1 MVEIAVYHHDSL
13 QRKKVLQDFINSLK
27 QSRVY
32 GKVYSIQNLQK
43 FSENL
48 LNGKYQF
55 DIICIDTAEKEYAQM
70 LMEHTPSNPEYIL
83 LDTPAEEVSGYMRY
97 KPAAWIHSDGG
108 GQREVAK
115 ALQSCLYHLH
125 RKREECFCIR
135 TKAKSV
141 RIPYRQ
147 ILYLE
152 SRLHQVIV
160 HTVRPQDVCAF
171 AAVLDDVERALPEET
186 FFRCHQSF
194 LVNIDSIYQL
204 DRTGRNLILSNGE
217 TLGISKRYYKDVNRI
232 FPWEATI

>member
-1 MVEIAVYHHDSL
+1 MIKIAVYHHDSQL
-13 QRKKVLQDFINSLK
+13 RKKVSQDFMDGLK
-27 QSRVY
+27 QSRLY
-32 GKVYSIQNLQK
+32 GKVYSVQNLQK

-48 LNGKYQF
+48 LDGKYRF
-55 DIICIDTAEKEYAQM
+55 DIICIDTDEKELVQR
-70 LMEHTPSNPEYIL
+70 LMGHSYPNIEYIL
-83 LDTPAEEVSGYMRY
+83 LDTPAEDVSGYMRY
-97 KPAAWIHSDGG
+97 KPAAWIRSDGNG
-108 GQREVAK
+108 EAAQ
-115 ALQSCLYHLH
+115 ALQACLYHLH
-125 RKREECFCIR
+125 RKREECFCIH

-160 HTVRPQDVCAF
+160 HTVRPQDMCAF
-171 AAVLDDVERALPEET
+171 AAVLDDVEKALPEET

>member
-1 MVEIAVYHHDSL
+1 MIEIAVYHHDSEY
-13 QRKKVLQDFINSLK
+13 RKKVSQDFINSLK
-27 QSRVY
+27 QSQVY

-55 DIICIDTAEKEYAQM
+55 DIICIDTAEKEHAQR
-70 LMEHTPSNPEYIL
+70 LMEHTSSNPSIFFWIRLRRKYQDICG
-83 LDTPAEEVSGYMRY
+83 T
-97 KPAAWIHSDGG
+97 KPAAWIHSDGD

-171 AAVLDDVERALPEET
+171 AAVLDDVESA
-186 FFRCHQSF
+186 S
-194 LVNIDSIYQL
+194 
-204 DRTGRNLILSNGE
+204 GRNILPMP
-217 TLGISKRYYKDVNRI
+217 SKVSS
-232 FPWEATI
+232 

>member
-1 MVEIAVYHHDSL
+1 MIEIAVYHHDSQ

-97 KPAAWIHSDGG
+97 KPAAWIHSDRD
-108 GQREVAK
+108 GQGRYPKHYSPACIICTENMKNASASIQKRK
-115 ALQSCLYHLH
+115 A
-125 RKREECFCIR
+125 
-135 TKAKSV
+135 
-141 RIPYRQ
+141 
-147 ILYLE
+147 
-152 SRLHQVIV
+152 
-160 HTVRPQDVCAF
+160 
-171 AAVLDDVERALPEET
+171 
-186 FFRCHQSF
+186 
-194 LVNIDSIYQL
+194 
-204 DRTGRNLILSNGE
+204 
-217 TLGISKRYYKDVNRI
+217 
-232 FPWEATI
+232 